1 MIYFFDGLRI
11 PTGKR
16 GGIYKNII
24 PENLASFLIDQL
36 ITKNLINSKEISEVI
51 IANSIGLG
59 GNMARYATL
68 ASLLDDTVPASTIDM
83 QCGGGLKA
91 IQLAFNVLHT
101 SSNKLVLCGG
111 MESNSLRPNKNYHYR
126 DPRFNKNVEN
136 VEIAIFDQKQ
146 KNENAL
152 LEAALNVAFKFNLNK
167 TEMLNWVLDSH
178 KKLEYAYQ
186 IPEFQEIISPYLN
199 NTTDQTLK
207 KNLSIESL
215 QYISSESLIDYTTS
229 THFHDG
235 AAMILLGKAD
245 SQQDLRKK
253 SSIVIKAVSCVGGDP
268 RYSPEGPIWA
278 IENLLKE
285 QNLRIEDIDI
295 FEINESFAVKPLA
308 VIKFFKI
315 DSQKVNIF
323 GGNLA
328 LGHPYAASGV
338 INFLNLVAALKHSN
352 KKRGIVAAG
361 AAGGLGIAILVEN
374 LA

>member
-1 MIYFFDGLRI
+1 MIYFYDGLRI
-11 PTGKR
+11 PTGKK

-24 PENLASFLIDQL
+24 PEKFASFLIDRLLSENIISSQ
-36 ITKNLINSKEISEVI
+36 EISEVI

-59 GNMARYATL
+59 GNMARYAM
-68 ASLLDDTVPASTIDM
+68 LLSILDKSTPATTIDM
-83 QCGGGLKA
+83 QCVGGLKA
-91 IQLAFNVLHT
+91 IHLAFNALHT
-101 SSNKLVLCGG
+101 SSSKLILCGG
-111 MESNSLRPNKNYHYR
+111 MESNSLRPNKNYHHK
-126 DPRFNKNVEN
+126 DPRYKENIKNVE
-136 VEIAIFDQKQ
+136 VAIFDEKQ
-146 KNENAL
+146 ESENAL
-152 LEAALNVAFKFNLNK
+152 LEAALNVANKFKLDK
-167 TEMLNWVLDSH
+167 TEMHKWVLDSH

-186 IPEFQEIISPYLN
+186 IPEFQEFISPYLDN
-199 NTTDQTLK
+199 VTDQTFK
-207 KNLSIESL
+207 KNLSLESL
-215 QYISSESLIDYTTS
+215 QNISSESLIDYTTS

-235 AAMILLGKAD
+235 AALVLLGRAT
-245 SQQDLRKK
+245 SHQDFQKK
-253 SSIVIKAVSCVGGDP
+253 SSIIIKAVSCVGGDP

-278 IENLLKE
+278 IEKLLKDE
-285 QNLRIEDIDI
+285 NLNIDDVDL

-308 VIKFFKI
+308 VMKYFRI

-374 LA
+374 LV